1 MPTLDD
7 VLALIPGGDV
17 VSQAMRESAL
27 AKSLIPDS
35 SGHLPGEQGYT
46 PTHDAFYAALTLL
59 GVVRAQPAV
68 TTASSESTSISTTTP
83 DWPSLEAWLRSQSVI
98 CRSQD
103 TLTTIPITYADYTT
117 KVYMEGESYRG
128 YDADYS

>member
-35 SGHLPGEQGYT
+35 SGHLPGERGYT
-46 PTHDAFYAALTLL
+46 PTHDVFYAALTLL

-68 TTASSESTSISTTTP
+68 TTASSESTSISATTP
-83 DWPSLEAWLRSQSVI
+83 NWPSLEGWLRSQSVI
-98 CRSQD
+98 CRNQD
-103 TLTTIPITYADYTT
+103 ALTVIPITYDDYITRA
-117 KVYMEGESYRG
+117 YMGGESYRG

>member
-1 MPTLDD
+1 MPTLHD

-35 SGHLPGEQGYT
+35 SGHLPGERGYT
-46 PTHDAFYAALTLL
+46 PTHDVFYAALTLL

-68 TTASSESTSISTTTP
+68 TTASSESTSISATTP
-83 DWPSLEAWLRSQSVI
+83 NWPFLEGWLCSQSVI
-98 CRSQD
+98 CRNQD
-103 TLTTIPITYADYTT
+103 ALTVIPITYDDYITRA
-117 KVYMEGESYRG
+117 YMGGESYRG

>member
-35 SGHLPGEQGYT
+35 SGHLPGERGYT
-46 PTHDAFYAALTLL
+46 PTHDVFYAALTLL

-68 TTASSESTSISTTTP
+68 TTASSESTSISATTP
-83 DWPSLEAWLRSQSVI
+83 NWPSLEGWLCSQSVI
-98 CRSQD
+98 CRNQD
-103 TLTTIPITYADYTT
+103 ALTVIPITYDDYITRA
-117 KVYMEGESYRG
+117 YMGGESYRG

>member
-17 VSQAMRESAL
+17 VSQAVKESAL

-35 SGHLPGEQGYT
+35 NGHLPGEQGYAT
-46 PTHDAFYAALTLL
+46 TYDAFYAALTLL

-68 TTASSESTSISTTTP
+68 TTASSESTSISATTP
-83 DWPSLEAWLRSQSVI
+83 DWPSLEAWLRSQSVV

-103 TLTTIPITYADYTT
+103 VLTSIPITYDGYITRA
-117 KVYMEGESYRG
+117 YMGGEPYRG

>member
-68 TTASSESTSISTTTP
+68 TTASSESTSISSTPP
-83 DWPSLEAWLRSQSVI
+83 DWASLEGWLRSQSAV
-98 CRSQD
+98 SYTHL
-103 TLTTIPITYADYTT
+103 TLPTTPY
-117 KVYMEGESYRG
+117 V
-128 YDADYS
+128 

>member
-7 VLALIPGGDV
+7 VLALIHGGDV

-35 SGHLPGEQGYT
+35 SGHLPGERGYT
-46 PTHDAFYAALTLL
+46 PTHDVFYAALTLL

-68 TTASSESTSISTTTP
+68 TTASSESTSISSTPP
-83 DWPSLEAWLRSQSVI
+83 DWTSLEGWLRSQSVI
-98 CRSQD
+98 CRNQD
-103 TLTTIPITYADYTT
+103 ALTVIPITYDDYIT